1 MATGFREGRVGQVD
15 LAALRR
21 RADVKNPWEPF
32 DRLPPEATHRW
43 VSFYTLDIGYS
54 LIVEAARVAFPTL
67 PDNHLRALALQLVFD
82 AAMVFFVCFIFAQWH
97 VVLGLLTA
105 YLYVSN
111 GPFYNLVSFPYYY
124 YWDIPIAFIVLDAL
138 LLALPA
144 PRRGARVVDPRRACT
159 RLRRLA
165 ARILVA
171 DCLLPVRARGGDPGV
186 TKDPA
191 RPGDR
196 VCARRGA
203 PGRSS
208 VVGPRP
214 AFHTAR
220 I

>member
-1 MATGFREGRVGQVD
+1 MNQSSSTPVLPSTYYVYHSMATGFREGRVGQVD

-54 LIVEAARVAFPTL
+54 PIVEAARVAFPTL

-124 YWDIPIAFIVLDAL
+124 YWDIPIAFIVLGAL
-138 LLALPA
+138 LLACRRPA
-144 PRRGARVVDPRRACT
+144 EGRAIRRSRAASTCAPWMIGLSSVGS
-159 RLRRLA
+159 RSL
-165 ARILVA
+165 
-171 DCLLPVRARGGDPGV
+171 GG
-186 TKDPA
+186 
-191 RPGDR
+191 
-196 VCARRGA
+196 C
-203 PGRSS
+203 GRSVNQQIS
-208 VVGPRP
+208 S
-214 AFHTAR
+214 
-220 I
+220 